1 MYMESLALTPDPLLS
16 FRFTFISFL
25 YILPVFLDTKTSDV
39 LIFFYLSYT
48 SSQHMI
54 YILHIAFFFFFAF
67 YFKAKYLREF
77 FNFQNGVVFCHVGA
91 LYALFSSSPVSEDI
105 KGFSSFA
112 DCAVV
117 NIPCTCCFIHVLCK
131 HVYRIN
137 SQKWD
142 CQLERPNAL

>member
-1 MYMESLALTPDPLLS
+1 MYVESLALTPDPLLS

-54 YILHIAFFFFFAF
+54 YILHIAFFLKQSILESFSTS
-67 YFKAKYLREF
+67 E
-77 FNFQNGVVFCHVGA
+77 NGVVFCHVGA
-91 LYALFSSSPVSEDI
+91 LYALFSSFPISEDI